1 MRILVKCKTTN
12 FAGCAEEKQK
22 QKQKRNS
29 TWPACHPYLVSQL
42 ATSNNARCDCNGNPP
57 WLCSAL
63 NHLSVPSFLLPP
75 LLPIEPKVA
84 TRAKSLPRS
93 SRPDSQWR
101 RRRRRTRRSGPFPVL
116 SPDSAASSS
125 PVPLNLQL
133 HPHKVHPKKS
143 RFSTRGPHT
152 AATCSSTARP
162 PPSSL
167 PPPPSNSPCLA
178 HSIVLPLFHPFT
190 PTRPSFPTTPSSPTP
205 SLTIR
210 CQLTPANAS

>member
-1 MRILVKCKTTN
+1 VPKRSKSKNKKEIALGLHATPIWCHS
-12 FAGCAEEKQK
+12 KQ
-22 QKQKRNS
+22 
-29 TWPACHPYLVSQL
+29 
-42 ATSNNARCDCNGNPP
+42 TSNNARCDCNCNPP

-63 NHLSVPSFLLPP
+63 NHLGVPSFLLPP

-116 SPDSAASSS
+116 SAGSAASSS

-133 HPHKVHPKKS
+133 HPHKVRPKKS
-143 RFSTRGPHT
+143 QFSTRGPHT

-167 PPPPSNSPCLA
+167 QLSLSRSLYCLA
-178 HSIVLPLFHPFT
+178 ALSPFHSDKTLFSNNTIFTNVFAHDPLPP
-190 PTRPSFPTTPSSPTP
+190 
-205 SLTIR
+205 
-210 CQLTPANAS
+210 NAS